1 MSEEPLAELARLDP
15 FSSPTRTKELVEQL
29 PVVVY
34 VDSDDRRPRT
44 LYITPNIERLLGYPR
59 DRFIEDRGLWVEL
72 IHPDDRERVLELWD
86 LAWERGSRV
95 PLEYR
100 MTHRDGRE
108 IWVRNS
114 CMLVLSDEG
123 QRLAWQ
129 GVVEDLTGEKQSKHD
144 AKTSEA
150 RYEALV
156 ESVPVVV
163 YEMDRDDERRTLYV
177 SPHVEH
183 VLGYSREEWLDQPD
197 IWVELLHADD
207 REHVLAAHDLH
218 NDTGRPWDLEYR
230 LIANDGRVVWVH
242 DRASLISG
250 TIDQPTA
257 WHGVMIDVTAE
268 HEANE
273 MLLLHK
279 EELERRVT
287 ERTNEL
293 SEANELMS
301 LEIGER
307 RRMEKE
313 LREAQGRYR
322 SLIEDVPGIVYTWEV
337 AAHGSER
344 DFSYVGPQVERLLG
358 FTADEWDASARLH
371 PHDRAEVMAALER
384 CATTGDP
391 LAVEYR
397 YLAKDGHVVWIL
409 DRASL
414 IARTPGGAPAT
425 FQGVMLDVT
434 ALKEAQSKA
443 EQAEDRF
450 RALTEAGP
458 VVAYAYEL
466 IRQPGIWPPQI
477 ELTYMSPQMADIVGY
492 APERLMADPKR
503 WRALLHPDDRDAA
516 VAEFER
522 SWRTGIGWNVR
533 YRIIRRDGEV
543 VWVRSFGRMLARD
556 DEGQPWRFQ
565 GVLFDITAEQEE
577 LTRLRATEE
586 AQRTALDGVR
596 AIPWSEEVHPDSGLE
611 RYRFIGPQSLEILGY
626 PPEDLIAESRHFPR
640 MIHDDDRPMIHRS
653 MHEAA
658 RTGVWNATYRVS
670 ARDGSLRSLHSFGR
684 RVSPDGEIP
693 EIWHGVTVDVTPVA
707 GHDAGIAVSARETL
721 DDPTGAS

>member
-1 MSEEPLAELARLDP
+1 MIDEPPAVEDRLDP
-15 FSSPTRTKELVEQL
+15 FSAPTRTKELVEQL

-34 VDSDDRRPRT
+34 VDSDDRAPLT

-59 DRFIEDRGLWVEL
+59 ERFLEDRELWKRL
-72 IHPDDRERVLELWD
+72 MNPDDRQRVRGIRD
-86 LAWERGSRV
+86 RSWERGSPFRA
-95 PLEYR
+95 EYR
-100 MTHRDGRE
+100 MVHADGSEVWIRD
-108 IWVRNS
+108 S
-114 CMLVLSDEG
+114 SMLVVSDEG

-129 GVVEDLTGEKQSKHD
+129 GVILDVTEEKRSGRE

-150 RYEALV
+150 RYQALV

-183 VLGYSREEWLDQPD
+183 VLGYSRDEWLDQPD
-197 IWVELLHADD
+197 IWIELLHADD
-207 REHVLAAHDLH
+207 REHVLAAHDLT
-218 NDTGRPWDLEYR
+218 NDTGGPWDLEYR
-230 LIANDGRVVWVH
+230 LIASDGRVVWVH
-242 DRASLISG
+242 DRASLIGG
-250 TIDQPTA
+250 TPDQPA
-257 WHGVMIDVTAE
+257 EWHGVMIDVTAE
-268 HEANE
+268 HEAKE

-293 SEANELMS
+293 REANELMS

-313 LREAQGRYR
+313 LRDARGRYR

-337 AAHGSER
+337 APDGPTRS
-344 DFSYVGPQVERLLG
+344 FSYVSPQVQDLLG
-358 FTADEWDASARLH
+358 FSADEWDPSARIH
-371 PHDRAEVMAALER
+371 PHDRARVMAALEETR
-384 CATTGDP
+384 ATGAA
-391 LAVEYR
+391 LGVEYR
-397 YLAKDGHVVWIL
+397 FLAKDGHVVWIL

-414 IARTPGGAPAT
+414 IARTPEGAPT
-425 FQGVMLDVT
+425 TLQGVMLDVT

-477 ELTYMSPQMADIVGY
+477 ELTYMSPQMADVVGY
-492 APERLMADPKR
+492 EPERLMADPGE

-533 YRIIRRDGEV
+533 YRLIRKDGVV

-556 DEGQPWRFQ
+556 DQGQPWRFQ
-565 GVLFDITAEQEE
+565 GVLFDITAEHEE
-577 LTRLRATEE
+577 LSRIRSAEE
-586 AQRTALDGVR
+586 AQRSALEGVR

-611 RYRFIGPQSLEILGY
+611 RYRYIGPQCLELLGY
-626 PPEDLIAESRHFPR
+626 SSEELMAESKHFPR
-640 MIHDDDRPMIHRS
+640 MVHVDDLPAVRAS
-653 MHEAA
+653 MVSAA
-658 RTGVWNATYRVS
+658 ETGVWNAGYRVV
-670 ARDGSLRSLHSFGR
+670 ARDGSLRSLHSFAR
-684 RVSPDGEIP
+684 RVTPDGAVP
-693 EIWHGVTVDVTPVA
+693 ELWHGITVDVTPIA
-707 GHDAGIAVSARETL
+707 GEDASFELTLVETME
-721 DDPTGAS
+721 DPTAT